1 MGRGQG
7 GPRSDV
13 TYSVTLSPAAAR
25 QLRKFDP
32 EVRRRIQAAIELLAE
47 NPRPPAAT
55 RLVGGGGEWRVRTG
69 GYRVIYEVHDS
80 ELLILVLRM
89 GHRRDVYER

>member
-1 MGRGQG
+1 M
-7 GPRSDV
+7 S
-13 TYSVTLSPAAAR
+13 YSVTLSPAAAR

-32 EVRRRIQAAIELLAE
+32 EVRRRIQAVIELLAE

-69 GYRVIYEVHDS
+69 DYRVVYEIHER
-80 ELLILVLRM
+80 ELLVLVLRM
-89 GHRRDVYER
+89 AHRREVYER